1 MYIKK
6 GKPMNYAKSILLLFT
21 LTASIL
27 YAENKSE
34 EVSFGKNKFFPIN
47 PKLNLIYDSSF
58 GEVTNSIT
66 VVNDTIHIINEAED
80 FYYAQKMLL
89 KNDSLMIIETHQK
102 FSVLLFINRENKIFY
117 QEPLLRIPFPLDM
130 NSEWQSSTSQYS
142 GKYKSKVSMSGSL
155 IKKEKINTKIGSFD
169 TIKLTT
175 TVKTD
180 YGSEN
185 VITEWYAEN
194 IGLVKAEIE
203 VKGGGFTGF
212 LRDLLGYDLL
222 TFEISDIKYNSK

>member
-1 MYIKK
+1 
-6 GKPMNYAKSILLLFT
+6 
-21 LTASIL
+21 
-27 YAENKSE
+27 
-34 EVSFGKNKFFPIN
+34 
-47 PKLNLIYDSSF
+47 
-58 GEVTNSIT
+58 
-66 VVNDTIHIINEAED
+66 
-80 FYYAQKMLL
+80 
-89 KNDSLMIIETHQK
+89 
-102 FSVLLFINRENKIFY
+102 
-117 QEPLLRIPFPLDM
+117 M